1 MKKISVFIL
10 FFVSLV
16 IMNAD
21 ATHLMG
27 GNLYYTFAGIN
38 GANGYSKFNI
48 ELKIYRY
55 CAPGSTDLPASITL
69 AVYENDSSAPNANKI
84 LYNTYSFNL
93 SSSQFISPPN
103 ANDTCT
109 FLPNECVEEGIYLG
123 LIEVPPSTGGY
134 HLLMERCCR
143 NQNIV
148 NLFNPGDVGM
158 VYYAFIPPTSVI
170 NNSPQFQVVPVPYIC
185 AFDTVSILNSAVD
198 PDGDVLEYK
207 FVTPYA
213 GISSGN
219 IPMPTMPA
227 VYTWP
232 IDTVTYD
239 PGFSSAQPF
248 GVGGYQFI
256 NSSTGLTSYLS
267 PNTGFYVVAVE
278 ITEWRNGVIVG
289 KSRRDL
295 QLIFITCPVNPAP
308 VLSAQTQQ
316 INYTVQAGQQ
326 LCFNITFNDPNG
338 DSVFFT
344 SSGNIFNGAF
354 FNPPATLASANGLA
368 TVTSTFCWT
377 PACTLNSAVPY
388 NFSVSTN
395 DNGCPPK
402 TTNVVYSITVVP
414 FISNI
419 QIAGIDS
426 VCASSLSNINYTTNG
441 NNGSTYTWSING
453 GVITNGQGTNSIL
466 VDWGLVGPYTLTVT
480 EISASG
486 CLGQPVTKN
495 IYVKPSPTANAGVDK
510 TFCSGATVIIGN
522 SAANGV
528 TYSWSPSNG
537 LSSSAVSNPS
547 VTLINATQSPVTN
560 NYVVTANQNGC
571 TAKDTVTLTINPTA
585 LANAGA
591 NQFFCSGDTINL
603 GTSSTIGY
611 TYAWTPST
619 GLSGTNVSNPTLS
632 LVNNGSAVLYATY
645 YVVTNNTYNCP
656 ATDSVTIG
664 INPLPVILAAANPD
678 TVCAGLP
685 VVLNASGAS
694 TYNWANAN
702 NPGNS
707 IGTGSSIT
715 INPLIT
721 TSYIVT
727 GTSASNCES
736 STTITVIVHPLPAVV
751 ATQNIDTI
759 CQGDS
764 ALLSV
769 NGASSYAWALLS
781 APNQVINSALSFYV
795 SPMVTTS
802 YIVTGT
808 DANGCQNKDTLTIYV
823 NPTPVLTTI
832 IGTLSVCP
840 GITGLT
846 YYVPNGNA
854 SSTYNW
860 TIAGG
865 TIVSGQGNDSILVN
879 WGPTGIGV
887 ISVIE
892 VSDKGCVSEDIG
904 ITVSINPELAPAIPF
919 GDTTICANESYGI
932 TYSCLQT
939 PGSTYSWFA
948 SNGAI
953 INGNGTSSITVSW
966 NIAGPATVY
975 IWYQEQT
982 TADTICSGWSDT
994 LAITIWPVPQTS
1006 AISALP
1012 EVCIYDTT
1020 SFAVVNNVGNNYL
1033 WNAANG
1039 NISLGQSTNNINAY
1053 WTVSGIQQV
1062 QVIEINSFGCKDTA
1076 NYSILVNPLPNAQA
1090 GNDTAICL
1098 GFSANLVATGGIT
1111 YNWSPSNGLS
1121 NTAIPNPVA
1130 APNATTSYAVLV
1142 TDTNGCKK
1150 LDSVTVVVN
1159 ALPVIVTAANPPAI
1173 CIGDS
1178 AQLSAT
1184 GGTTYLW
1191 SPAINLSNTIIA
1203 NPYASP
1209 PVTSTYIVTVT
1220 DNNGCS
1226 NSSSV
1231 TLVVNPLPIISASND
1246 QIICSGSAVLL
1257 SALGGVTYQW
1267 SPSGGLN
1274 AASGQSVTA
1283 SPLQPTLYIVTG
1295 TDANGCKNSDSVFID
1310 INPQPKADF
1319 NIQPD
1324 ISCKG
1329 VSIQFENLSTDALNY
1344 QWQFGDNSSSTDPNP
1359 VHFYQLGQQA
1369 FVQLIAFN
1377 NFCSDT
1383 IILTNNV
1390 LTLAGYLDST
1400 ANVFTPNGDLI
1411 NDCFGLPLNTKF
1423 EDCMAMYVFDRW
1435 GILMFET
1442 NGSIK
1447 CWDGKN
1453 KQGNDV
1459 PSGTYYYKI
1468 RVESSEAL
1476 GAFQLLR
1483 N

>member
-1 MKKISVFIL
+1 MKRICVLIL
-10 FFVSLV
+10 FFICLT
-16 IMNAD
+16 ALKGF

-27 GNLYYTFAGIN
+27 GNLYYTYTGIN
-38 GANGYSKFNI
+38 GGNGYSKFDI
-48 ELKIYRY
+48 ELKLYRY
-55 CAPGSTDLPASITL
+55 CAPGSSQMPSNFTL
-69 AVYENDSSAPNANKI
+69 AVYENDSAAPNANKI
-84 LYNTYSFNL
+84 LYNTYIFPLASQ
-93 SSSQFISPPN
+93 QFITPPN
-103 ANDTCT
+103 ANDTCA
-109 FLPNECVEEGIYLG
+109 FLPNECVEEGIYTG
-123 LIEVPPSTGGY
+123 SIEVPPSTGGY

-148 NLFNPGDVGM
+148 NVFNPGDVGM
-158 VYYAFIPPTSVI
+158 VFYAFIPPTTVT
-170 NNSPQFQVVPVPYIC
+170 NNSPQFQVAPVPYIC

-198 PDGDVLEYK
+198 PDGDILEYK

-219 IPMPTMPA
+219 SPNPTMPS
-227 VYTWP
+227 VYSWP

-239 PGFSSAQPF
+239 LGFSSAQPF

-278 ITEWRNGVIVG
+278 IIEWRNGIIVG

-295 QLIFITCPVNPAP
+295 QLIFITCPINPAP

-338 DSVFFT
+338 DSVFFN

-354 FNPPATLASANGLA
+354 FNPPATLAPAVGLA

-402 TTNVVYSITVVP
+402 ITNIVYSITVVP
-414 FISNI
+414 FVSNI
-419 QIAGIDS
+419 QISGADSICAG
-426 VCASSLSNINYTTNG
+426 ALNNIGYTTNG
-441 NNGSTYTWSING
+441 NNGSTYTWVISG
-453 GVITNGQGTNSIL
+453 GAITNGQGTNSIF
-466 VDWGLVGPYTLTVT
+466 VDWGQVGPYILTVT

-495 IYVKPSPTANAGVDK
+495 IYVKPSPTASAGVDK
-510 TFCSGATVIIGN
+510 TFCSGATVTLGS

-528 TYSWSPSNG
+528 TYTWNPANG
-537 LSSSAVSNPS
+537 LSNSAISNPS
-547 VTLINATQSPVTN
+547 ITLANATQAPITS
-560 NYVVTANQNGC
+560 NYTVTANLNGC
-571 TAKDTVTLTINPTA
+571 LASDTVTLTINPTA
-585 LANAGA
+585 VSNAGT

-603 GTSSTIGY
+603 GTQPTNGY
-611 TYAWTPST
+611 TYSWTPAT
-619 GLSGTNVSNPTLS
+619 GLSSTTISNPTLQ
-632 LVNNGSAVLYATY
+632 LINNGSAIVYATY

-656 ATDSVTIG
+656 SSDSVTVG
-664 INPLPVILAAANPD
+664 INPLPVVLSSANPD
-678 TVCAGLP
+678 TVCAGKP
-685 VVLNASGAS
+685 VVLNATGAS
-694 TYNWANAN
+694 SYNWANAN
-702 NPGNS
+702 NPGTS
-707 IGTGSSIT
+707 IGIGSSIT
-715 INPLIT
+715 VNPTIT
-721 TSYIVT
+721 TTYIVT
-727 GTSASNCES
+727 GTSASNCENTS
-736 STTITVIVHPLPAVV
+736 SITVVVNPLPAIV
-751 ATQNIDTI
+751 AFQNPDTI

-764 ALLSV
+764 SLISV
-769 NGASSYAWALLS
+769 SGGNSYAWALLT
-781 APNQVINSALSFYV
+781 APNQVINTGVSFYV

-802 YIVTGT
+802 YIATGT
-808 DANGCQNKDTLTIYV
+808 NLNGCENKDTVTIHV

-846 YYVPNGNA
+846 YYLPNGNT

-860 TIAGG
+860 TITGG

-904 ITVSINPELAPAIPF
+904 ITISINPELEPAIPF
-919 GDTTICANESYGI
+919 GDTALCANEAFGI

-939 PGSTYSWFA
+939 PGSTYNWYT
-948 SNGAI
+948 SNGTI
-953 INGNGTSSITVSW
+953 VSGNGTNSVTVNW

-994 LAITIWPVPQTS
+994 LAITLWPVPQTS
-1006 AISALP
+1006 AISASP

-1020 SFAVVNNVGNNYL
+1020 SFAVLNSIGNSYF
-1033 WNAANG
+1033 WNAVNG
-1039 NISLGQSTNNINAY
+1039 NISIGQSTNQMNAY
-1053 WTVSGIQQV
+1053 WTASGLQQV
-1062 QVIEINSFGCKDTA
+1062 QVIETNSFGCKDTA
-1076 NYSILVNPLPNAQA
+1076 DYTILVNPLPNANA
-1090 GNDTAICL
+1090 GNDTSVCS
-1098 GFSANLVATGGIT
+1098 GFSTNLLATGGIT
-1111 YNWSPSNGLS
+1111 YSWSPGTGLS
-1121 NTAIPNPVA
+1121 NASIPDPVA
-1130 APNATTSYAVLV
+1130 TPNVTTTYAVLV

-1150 LDSVTVVVN
+1150 FDSVMVVVN
-1159 ALPVIVTAANPPAI
+1159 PLPVVVTIANPPAI

-1178 AQLSAT
+1178 SQLSAS
-1184 GGTTYLW
+1184 GGATYQW
-1191 SPAINLSNTIIA
+1191 SPSNYLNNVSIA

-1209 PVTSTYIVTVT
+1209 PVSSTYLVTVT
-1220 DNNGCS
+1220 DTKGCS
-1226 NSSSV
+1226 SSSSI
-1231 TLVVNPLPIISASND
+1231 TIVVNPLPIISTNND
-1246 QIICSGSAVLL
+1246 QIICNGSSFLL
-1257 SALGGVTYQW
+1257 TALGGVTYQW
-1267 SPSGGLN
+1267 SPPGGL
-1274 AASGQSVTA
+1274 SSVTGQSVSA
-1283 SPLQPTLYIVTG
+1283 SPSQPTLYIVTG
-1295 TDANGCKNSDSVFID
+1295 TDANGCQNTDSVFID
-1310 INPQPKADF
+1310 INPQPKANF
-1319 NIQPD
+1319 SIQPD

-1329 VSIQFENLSTDALNY
+1329 VSIQFENLSADALNFE
-1344 QWQFGDNSSSTDPNP
+1344 WQFGDNTASSDINP

-1369 FVQLIAFN
+1369 FVQLIAYN

-1383 IILTNNV
+1383 IILSNNV
-1390 LTLAGYLDST
+1390 LTLSGYLDST

-1423 EDCMAMYVFDRW
+1423 EDCMTMYVFDRW
-1435 GILMFET
+1435 GVLMFES
-1442 NGSIK
+1442 NASSK
-1447 CWDGKN
+1447 CWNGKN

-1459 PSGTYYYKI
+1459 PTGTYYYKI
-1468 RVESSEAL
+1468 RVESSEAF
-1476 GAFQLLR
+1476 GALQLLR